1 MDIDRFADG
10 LPSMAAARIRSDEVD
25 TAVVGAAAADDSF
38 HLGSNTKAMTA
49 TLAAIAVE
57 RGLLDW
63 TSAATAVLDVEG
75 SPGVTLERLLAHA
88 AGVRPL
94 SEDDELA
101 ELPRERSEVA
111 RLLVSASLLFEPGTD
126 NTYSNGGY
134 TVAAAMLE
142 EVTGA
147 TWRERVST

>member
-1 MDIDRFADG
+1 VDIDRFVDG
-10 LPSMAAARIRSDEVD
+10 LPAMAAAQIRSDEID
-25 TAVVGAAAADDSF
+25 AAVVGAAAVDDSF
-38 HLGSNTKAMTA
+38 HLGSNT
-49 TLAAIAVE
+49 
-57 RGLLDW
+57 
-63 TSAATAVLDVEG
+63 SAPAVLDVEG
-75 SPGVTLERLLAHA
+75 SPGITLERLLAHA
-88 AGVRPL
+88 SGVRPL
-94 SEDDELA
+94 TEDDELA

-111 RLLVSASLLFEPGTD
+111 RPLVSESLLFEPGTD